1 MHPKKKR
8 GDFMKR
14 IKRFFCWFYVVA
26 FGICSAFSQAAV
38 VHDPI
43 NNIPLV
49 SNWLTAIDTLYS
61 NYDMVMNTITQIENQ
76 YKAINQAIENAKG
89 IDWENI
95 RFDGDFDIR
104 DDIKDAN
111 RRVNRLLSQANA
123 IKDTLNTS
131 IISAGGVSYSLADIC
146 GHGDDGKD
154 FASCVTD
161 VYGYM
166 KDNMQQAAASAVGN
180 LSEEQEKAIWQKYG
194 ISPRNYYLVAQAS
207 KQVRDKAL
215 TCLAATTDE
224 ARAMVREEKITRL
237 NTVVQAAME
246 AKTSDGTIPE
256 GALQEATL
264 LASQMMVDQCISLQE
279 AVENAAAQ
287 IAQKILAEEQKKE
300 VEASEKLAEEKSAEI
315 LDNSVPG
322 NFAAGRT
329 KARK

>member
-1 MHPKKKR
+1 MKK
-8 GDFMKR
+8 
-14 IKRFFCWFYVVA
+14 IKLFLLSFIFASFGLSPLCAQMVVN
-26 FGICSAFSQAAV
+26 
-38 VHDPI
+38 DPI
-43 NNIPLV
+43 NNIPIV

-104 DDIKDAN
+104 NDIKNAN
-111 RRVNRLLSQANA
+111 KRVNALLSQANA

-131 IISAGGVSYSLADIC
+131 IISVGGQSYSLADIC

-166 KDNMQQAAASAVGN
+166 KDNMMQAAASAVGN
-180 LSEEQEKAIWQKYG
+180 LSEAQEKAIWQKYG

-207 KQVRDKAL
+207 KQVREKAL
-215 TCLAATTDE
+215 TCIAATTEE
-224 ARAMVREEKITRL
+224 ARALVREEKIAKL
-237 NTVVQAAME
+237 DTVVKAAME

-256 GALQEATL
+256 GALQEASM
-264 LASQMMVDQCISLQE
+264 LASKLMVDECMSLRE
-279 AVENAAAQ
+279 AVENAAAAT
-287 IAQKILAEEQKKE
+287 AQKILAEEQQKE

-315 LDNSVPG
+315 LNNNVPG
-322 NFAAGRT
+322 NFAAGRA
-329 KARK
+329 KVRK

>member
-1 MHPKKKR
+1 MKKLKL
-8 GDFMKR
+8 FLLS
-14 IKRFFCWFYVVA
+14 VVLIN
-26 FGICSAFSQAAV
+26 FGFSPLYAQMV
-38 VHDPI
+38 VNDPI
-43 NNIPLV
+43 NNIPIV

-104 DDIKDAN
+104 NDIKNAN
-111 RRVNRLLSQANA
+111 KRVNQLLSQANA

-131 IISAGGVSYSLADIC
+131 IISVGGQSYSLADIC

-166 KDNMQQAAASAVGN
+166 KDNMMQAAASAVGN
-180 LSEEQEKAIWQKYG
+180 LSEAQEKAIWQKYG

-207 KQVRDKAL
+207 KQVREKAL
-215 TCLAATTDE
+215 TCIAATTEE
-224 ARAMVREEKITRL
+224 ARALVREEKIAKL
-237 NTVVQAAME
+237 DTVVKAAME

-256 GALQEATL
+256 GALQEASM
-264 LASQMMVDQCISLQE
+264 LASKLMVDECMSLRE
-279 AVENAAAQ
+279 AVENAAAAT
-287 IAQKILAEEQKKE
+287 AQKILAEEQQKE

-315 LDNSVPG
+315 LNNNVPG
-322 NFAAGRT
+322 NFAAGRA
-329 KARK
+329 KVRK

>member
-1 MHPKKKR
+1 
-8 GDFMKR
+8 MKR
-14 IKRFFCWFYVVA
+14 LKKLFVVL
-26 FGICSAFSQAAV
+26 GISLYGSFSLSAQMV
-38 VHDPI
+38 VNDPI
-43 NNIPLV
+43 NNIPIV

-104 DDIKDAN
+104 DDIRDAN
-111 RRVNRLLSQANA
+111 KRVNRLLSQANA

-166 KDNMQQAAASAVGN
+166 KGNMMQAAASAVGN
-180 LSEEQEKAIWQKYG
+180 LSEEQEKAIWKKYG

-207 KQVRDKAL
+207 KLVREKAS
-215 TCLAATTDE
+215 TCIAATTDE
-224 ARAMVREEKITRL
+224 ARALVREEKITRL

-246 AKTSDGTIPE
+246 AKTADGTIPE
-256 GALQEATL
+256 GALQEASM
-264 LASQMMVDQCISLQE
+264 LASQMMVDECISLRE
-279 AVENAAAQ
+279 AVENAAAAT
-287 IAQKILAEEQKKE
+287 AQKILAEEQQKE
-300 VEASEKLAEEKSAEI
+300 AEASERLAEEKSSEI
-315 LDNSVPG
+315 LNNNVPAG
-322 NFAAGRT
+322 FAAGRT
-329 KARK
+329 KVKN

>member
-1 MHPKKKR
+1 
-8 GDFMKR
+8 MKR
-14 IKRFFCWFYVVA
+14 IRKLFIVMSLTI
-26 FGICSAFSQAAV
+26 FGGMTSFAQGAMIV
-38 VHDPI
+38 NDPI

-104 DDIKDAN
+104 NDIKDAN
-111 RRVNRLLSQANA
+111 KRVNRLLSQANA
-123 IKDTLNTS
+123 IKDTLSTS
-131 IISAGGVSYSLADIC
+131 IISVGGQSYSLADIC

-166 KDNMQQAAASAVGN
+166 KGNMMQAAANAVGN

-207 KQVRDKAL
+207 KLVREKAS
-215 TCLAATTDE
+215 TCIAATTDE

-237 NTVVQAAME
+237 NTVVEAAMK

-279 AVENAAAQ
+279 AVENSAAAMS
-287 IAQKILAEEQKKE
+287 QKILAEEQKKE
-300 VEASEKLAEEKSAEI
+300 AEASEKLAEEKASEI
-315 LDNSVPG
+315 FNNNVPAG
-322 NFAAGRT
+322 FAAGRA
-329 KARK
+329 KVKK